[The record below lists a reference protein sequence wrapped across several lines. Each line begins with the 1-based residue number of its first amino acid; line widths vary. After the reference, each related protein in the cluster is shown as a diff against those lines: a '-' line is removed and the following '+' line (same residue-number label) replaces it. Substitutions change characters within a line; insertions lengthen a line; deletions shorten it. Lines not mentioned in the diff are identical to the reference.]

1 MSGNEHLLALIE
13 ARRAELGLTQA
24 QLGQLAFGKA
34 DTAAIQNLKRGASPT
49 FDRLKAL
56 ADALGLEL
64 YFGPPRERRTVKML
78 STSSADSYVPVPL
91 HDAELAAGDGHQN
104 LTEGVVDRLAFRR
117 DWLTKVG
124 VSSSSARLARVKGDS
139 MAPTVV
145 EGDMVLIDTSR
156 ADPPVR
162 ERSKTDKRRSPIFA
176 IRENGEARIKRIER
190 PAADRV
196 ILLSDNPEFAPE
208 VLTGSEV
215 AGLSII
221 GKVVW
226 WGHTVKE

>member
-1 MSGNEHLLALIE
+1 
-13 ARRAELGLTQA
+13 
-24 QLGQLAFGKA
+24 
-34 DTAAIQNLKRGASPT
+34 
-49 FDRLKAL
+49 
-56 ADALGLEL
+56 
-64 YFGPPRERRTVKML
+64 
-78 STSSADSYVPVPL
+78 
-91 HDAELAAGDGHQN
+91 
-104 LTEGVVDRLAFRR
+104 
-117 DWLTKVG
+117 
-124 VSSSSARLARVKGDS
+124 

-162 ERSKTDKRRSPIFA
+162 ERPKTDKRRSPIFA

-208 VLTGSEV
+208 VLTGAEV

-226 WGHTVKE
+226 WGHTAKE

>member
-1 MSGNEHLLALIE
+1 
-13 ARRAELGLTQA
+13 
-24 QLGQLAFGKA
+24 
-34 DTAAIQNLKRGASPT
+34 
-49 FDRLKAL
+49 
-56 ADALGLEL
+56 
-64 YFGPPRERRTVKML
+64 
-78 STSSADSYVPVPL
+78 
-91 HDAELAAGDGHQN
+91 
-104 LTEGVVDRLAFRR
+104 
-117 DWLTKVG
+117 
-124 VSSSSARLARVKGDS
+124 